1 MSNSWGFAA
10 CVKTE
15 DIFLNTLILAR
26 DTRML
31 AQMIEPRVMLEELD
45 IAAGQGNI
53 LEDSPGKRTIAP
65 A

>member
-1 MSNSWGFAA
+1 MRNSWGFAT
-10 CVKTE
+10 CVKAE

-31 AQMIEPRVMLEELD
+31 TQMIEPRVMLEELD
-45 IAAGQGNI
+45 VAAGFGNI
-53 LEDSPGKRTIAP
+53 LKDAPGKRAIAP